1 LFGTLA
7 ACSDHGFS
15 RSSSQ
20 QGMAIPSYA
29 ISQLLSFNRLAPY
42 IWGYVKYFSYLV
54 YALLVYNIGHA
65 LFPLVQRKDE
75 MLDIPLTPGQR
86 ALLGLDPNATPPL
99 TPGQQYV
106 TPPRYQRSR
115 GGTPVSARRSLPG
128 SPLAGRDLRRDA
140 SLGSPSPGSAGRFD
154 SPKSSVQANN
164 RWLYK
169 KGMESSRALYLL

>member
-1 LFGTLA
+1 MA
-7 ACSDHGFS
+7 
-15 RSSSQ
+15 SSGRHLNQ
-20 QGMAIPSYA
+20 VCQFQAV
-29 ISQLLSFNRLAPY
+29 LSPKILNSNRLAPY
-42 IWGYVKYFSYLV
+42 VWGYVKYFILLFR
-54 YALLVYNIGHA
+54 ALLVYNIGTA
-65 LFPLVQRKDE
+65 LFPLVRRKDE

-86 ALLGLDPNATPPL
+86 ALLGLDPTATPPL

-128 SPLAGRDLRRDA
+128 SPLAGRDSSRELSREL
-140 SLGSPSPGSAGRFD
+140 SLGSPGSAGRSD
-154 SPKSSVQANN
+154 SPKASVQANS

>member
-1 LFGTLA
+1 
-7 ACSDHGFS
+7 
-15 RSSSQ
+15 
-20 QGMAIPSYA
+20 
-29 ISQLLSFNRLAPY
+29 
-42 IWGYVKYFSYLV
+42 
-54 YALLVYNIGHA
+54 
-65 LFPLVQRKDE
+65 

-128 SPLAGRDLRRDA
+128 SPLAGRDLSRDV
-140 SLGSPSPGSAGRFD
+140 SVGSPGPAGRSD
-154 SPKSSVQANN
+154 SPKASVPANS

>member
-1 LFGTLA
+1 MSASSHSIFQTL
-7 ACSDHGFS
+7 SFS
-15 RSSSQ
+15 RL
-20 QGMAIPSYA
+20 P
-29 ISQLLSFNRLAPY
+29 LHV
-42 IWGYVKYFSYLV
+42 WGYLKYFVL
-54 YALLVYNIGHA
+54 AFRTLLVYNIGTA

-86 ALLGLDPNATPPL
+86 ALLGLDPSATPPL

-115 GGTPVSARRSLPG
+115 GGTPVSARRSLLG
-128 SPLAGRDLRRDA
+128 SPLAGRDLSQDLSR
-140 SLGSPSPGSAGRFD
+140 GSPGPAGRSD
-154 SPKSSVQANN
+154 SPKASVQANS